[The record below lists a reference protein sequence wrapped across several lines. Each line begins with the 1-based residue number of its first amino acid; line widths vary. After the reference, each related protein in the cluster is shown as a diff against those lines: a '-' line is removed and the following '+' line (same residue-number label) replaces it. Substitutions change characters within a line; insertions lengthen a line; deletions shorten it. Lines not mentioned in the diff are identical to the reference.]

1 MTDDPSIDPALPEA
15 RSARAFP
22 PRAPRTVTLLITG
35 KLSTRAE
42 EGLCRVRNISASGMQ
57 IETRIAVAVG
67 DAVRV
72 ELRGLSAIA
81 GKVVWSRGLLAGI
94 ASDGAIDV
102 ERLLHP
108 APVSRLLRAAHPRG
122 PRVPVELAIEV
133 QGGDGLHEA
142 ALIDLSQGGARV
154 RLPFRPRIEE
164 RLSLIVAGLPLKSG
178 AVRWIRG
185 DEAGIAFYEPLSF
198 DRLAEWLADR
208 GRGAAPT
215 AAASR

>member
-1 MTDDPSIDPALPEA
+1 LTDDPPPDPPLRPAP
-15 RSARAFP
+15 FP

-35 KLSTRAE
+35 KLVTRAE
-42 EGLCRVRNISASGMQ
+42 EGLCRVRNISATGMQ
-57 IETRIAVAVG
+57 IETRIPLAVG
-67 DAVRV
+67 DAVGV

-81 GKVVWSRGLLAGI
+81 GKVVWSRGSLAGI

-108 APVSRLLRAAHPRG
+108 APVSRLVRAPHPRG
-122 PRVPVELAIEV
+122 PRVLVELAIEV
-133 QGGDGLHEA
+133 QDGDGIHEA

-164 RLSLIVAGLPLKSG
+164 RLSLIVTGLPLKSG

-198 DRLAEWLADR
+198 DCLAEWLVDR
-208 GRGAAPT
+208 GRSGAP
-215 AAASR
+215 AAAAR